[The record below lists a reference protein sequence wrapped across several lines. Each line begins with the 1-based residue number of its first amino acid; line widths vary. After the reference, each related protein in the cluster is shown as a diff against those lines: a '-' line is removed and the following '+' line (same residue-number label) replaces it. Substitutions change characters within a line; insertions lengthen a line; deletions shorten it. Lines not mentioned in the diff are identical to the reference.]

1 MQTGAIASRP
11 SLLIVDDEVNVART
25 LQMIFER
32 DGYSVDTAYSCAEAL
47 AFLRNGHHTDAVI
60 TDLNMERED
69 IGFEV
74 VREAQKLIPRP
85 VVVVC
90 TGYANSAN
98 SRLALELRVDY
109 LALKPVEISELR
121 SALVRLLSL
130 RTARGRM

>member
-1 MQTGAIASRP
+1 MTLRP

-32 DGYSVDTAYSCAEAL
+32 DGYDVNTALSCEQAL
-47 AFLRNGHHTDAVI
+47 AMLRDGHRTDAVI
-60 TDLNMERED
+60 TDLNMEQED

-74 VREAQKLIPRP
+74 VRAAHQLVPRP

-90 TGYANSAN
+90 TGYANPQN

-109 LALKPVEISELR
+109 LALKPVELDDLR
-121 SALVRLLSL
+121 SALTRLL
-130 RTARGRM
+130 ARRAASRGTP